1 MQQLS
6 VAGTATLLLTSC
18 LTIMVGTAIAPSLT
32 IIAPHLHMDTMGK
45 WLITLPSL
53 GVVVFSPLAG
63 ALIDRRG
70 AYTAMQAG
78 LAAYGLLG
86 IAAVFSLPP
95 WLILCTRLLLGGATA
110 AVMAAGT
117 ALLAAHFH
125 GEARLK
131 IMAAQGMAIELG
143 GALFLL
149 AGGILGD
156 IDWRLPFCI
165 YLLAWALWLMMTV
178 TVPRSPQ
185 QQGTTLNE
193 TTAVP
198 AAVYGIVAGA
208 AAAMLLFFTCILQ
221 LPGLLH
227 QRFEFSAT
235 QTGYYMGAVSLL
247 AVAAAG
253 RLTVMV
259 KRISE
264 RFTLVTGF
272 IMLAAGNL
280 LLNSAGQLSLLLL
293 AALCLG
299 GGFGFTIPLLN
310 HMTVNVSTANNRGT
324 SLGYYAMAVFGGQ
337 FLAVFVVMLPHLFL
351 FTGIGGIIISLIIIL
366 SSTKK
371 NQSS

>member
-1 MQQLS
+1 MQKLS
-6 VAGTATLLLTSC
+6 VTGTATLLLTSC
-18 LTIMVGTAIAPSLT
+18 LTIMVGTAIAPSLN
-32 IIAPHLHMDTMGK
+32 IIAPRLHMDTMGK

-53 GVVVFSPLAG
+53 GVIVFSPLTG

-70 AYTAMQAG
+70 AYTTMQAG
-78 LAAYGLLG
+78 LAGYGLLG
-86 IAAVFSLPP
+86 IAAVLPLPP
-95 WLILCTRLLLGGATA
+95 MLILSIRFLLGGATA

-117 ALLAAHFH
+117 ALLATHFQ

-165 YLLAWALWLMMTV
+165 YLLAWVLWLMMTG
-178 TVPRSPQ
+178 TVPQSPQ
-185 QQGTTLNE
+185 PQAANSSGKGT
-193 TTAVP
+193 AP
-198 AAVYGIVAGA
+198 AAVYVIVAGA

-221 LPGLLH
+221 LPELLH
-227 QRFEFSAT
+227 QRFQFSAT

-247 AVAAAG
+247 AVIAAG

-259 KRISE
+259 KRTSE
-264 RFTLVTGF
+264 RFTLATGF
-272 IMLAAGNL
+272 ALLAAGNL
-280 LLNSAGQLSLLLL
+280 LLNSAGQLPPLLL

-310 HMTVNVSTANNRGT
+310 HMTVNVSTADNRGA

-337 FLAVFVVMLPHLFL
+337 FLAVFVVILPHLFL
-351 FTGIGGIIISLIIIL
+351 FTGIGGVIISLMIIIP
-366 SSTKK
+366 SMKK
-371 NQSS
+371 NQ